1 MQLLFNLVVLKNFTT
16 SLVNQVSLL
25 SRLKTLGRTRRI
37 LILKSISFKFSE
49 TVHYLSDDNAHVLQ
63 ASLFSF
69 ACLRKTHLASFNIA
83 FL

>member
-37 LILKSISFKFSE
+37 LILRSILFTFSE
-49 TVHYLSDDNAHVLQ
+49 TVYYLSDEVQRWA
-63 ASLFSF
+63 
-69 ACLRKTHLASFNIA
+69 T
-83 FL
+83 

>member
-37 LILKSISFKFSE
+37 LILRSILFTFSE
-49 TVHYLSDDNAHVLQ
+49 TVYYLSNEVQRWATY
-63 ASLFSF
+63 
-69 ACLRKTHLASFNIA
+69 K
-83 FL
+83 